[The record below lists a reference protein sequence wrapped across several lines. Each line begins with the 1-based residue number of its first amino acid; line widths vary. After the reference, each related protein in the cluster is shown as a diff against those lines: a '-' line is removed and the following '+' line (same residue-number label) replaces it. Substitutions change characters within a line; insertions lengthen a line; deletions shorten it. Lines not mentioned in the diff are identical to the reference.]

1 MGEQDR
7 LEAGTPSSRGAGAI
21 TALVDAIQPMDEST
35 AASLHEAS
43 HAMRTPL
50 TSIIG
55 FVEMLAEGGAGPL
68 TVDQE
73 RLLGIIAG
81 SASDLLR
88 MVDAF
93 DPDVPGPPAGQA
105 TAEPTLWPERRRSRE
120 FRG

>member
-1 MGEQDR
+1 
-7 LEAGTPSSRGAGAI
+7 
-21 TALVDAIQPMDEST
+21 MDEPT
-35 AASLHEAS
+35 AAALHEAS

-55 FVEMLAEGGAGPL
+55 FVEMLAEGDAGPL
-68 TVDQE
+68 TVDQQ

-93 DPDVPGPPAGQA
+93 DPDVPGPPVGQA
-105 TAEPTLWPERRRSRE
+105 TAEPTLWPERRRGRG